1 MTLRK
6 KCRTVKI
13 TSISTELFVQPACS
27 VCEDMAGEHGEVA
40 ESVDAPLDNR
50 NANLRCGE
58 LGNSSQCK
66 SGLLHKLVLERGYE
80 SIQLQMDISVMRIR
94 IVSPNGIM

>member
-1 MTLRK
+1 
-6 KCRTVKI
+6 
-13 TSISTELFVQPACS
+13 
-27 VCEDMAGEHGEVA
+27 MAGKHGEVA

-66 SGLLHKLVLERGYE
+66 SGLLHKLVLEREHE
-80 SIQLQMDISVMRIR
+80 SIQLQMDISVMRIQ
-94 IVSPNGIM
+94 IVFPME

>member
-1 MTLRK
+1 MEEF
-6 KCRTVKI
+6 
-13 TSISTELFVQPACS
+13 ISDWFIPMDFGNDAPEEMPDG
-27 VCEDMAGEHGEVA
+27 EDMAGKHGEVA